1 MLWKAEVGPERPS
14 EWLESRVQDKQA
26 GGVETR
32 VSQGTRSSKNWC
44 LDLQDFDWVWGVPE
58 EFKEAGWDDQV
69 VLRIP
74 VGCNRKTGHRDHLQG
89 HGKVLK
95 QNPLSRNQ
103 YPHFCDEKGDTF
115 PKDLVHSKP
124 IILWF
129 CSLWLFPN
137 TWPMLC
143 KEIKTLTWFRTL
155 YLYLTTARSWYHHYA
170 GVIKQGRS
178 LGKEMAS
185 LSSILAWRIPWT
197 EMPNGP

>member
-1 MLWKAEVGPERPS
+1 MLWKVGVGPWKTLS
-14 EWLESRVQDKQA
+14 EWSQEFKTSKWEELRLESVR
-26 GGVETR
+26 GPG
-32 VSQGTRSSKNWC
+32 
-44 LDLQDFDWVWGVPE
+44 LQRTGALTSRTLTESEGVPE
-58 EFKEAGWDDQV
+58 EFKEAVWDDQV
-69 VLRIP
+69 VLRILF
-74 VGCNRKTGHRDHLQG
+74 GCNRQTGHRDHLQG

-143 KEIKTLTWFRTL
+143 KEIKSLTWFRTL
-155 YLYLTTARSWYHHYA
+155 YLYLTAAGSWYHHYA
-170 GVIKQGRS
+170 GVINQGRS
-178 LGKEMAS
+178 LGKGNV
-185 LSSILAWRIPWT
+185 IPLPYSCL
-197 EMPNGP
+197 ENPMDRGV